1 MAQILKKTT
10 EKKMMSQ
17 HQMMEK
23 TLWAMPGLEIM
34 CEIVF
39 AEKANKPRK
48 VVKKE
53 RQKLTKPSSEKMKQT
68 GTKKYKCL
76 IRENIEKIA
85 KSRQS
90 IRAVSPEPSL
100 FAHITYGSRRRV

>member
-34 CEIVF
+34 CEIVL
-39 AEKANKPRK
+39 ADKANKPRK
-48 VVKKE
+48 VEKRE
-53 RQKLTKPSSEKMKQT
+53 TK
-68 GTKKYKCL
+68 
-76 IRENIEKIA
+76 ID
-85 KSRQS
+85 
-90 IRAVSPEPSL
+90 
-100 FAHITYGSRRRV
+100 